1 MTPNRLV
8 QPDGTD
14 MGPTELNER
23 STISVPLMLTLGGV
37 VVGGI
42 LWANSLNVA
51 VAEVK
56 RDQENDRRT
65 IQRIEAS
72 VDRVEQKVD
81 AIRAAVR

>member
-1 MTPNRLV
+1 MTPTLIT
-8 QPDGTD
+8 PDGSD

-23 STISVPLMLTLGGV
+23 STISMALVLTLGGV

-42 LWANSLNVA
+42 LWANSLQVA